1 MVEERSLSIR
11 ETAELI
17 GVCENTLRDWD
28 HNGKLVAL
36 RTLGGHRRYS
46 LNDIR
51 DFLKNNPVYLTQKE
65 DTILEQFEEDKKRI
79 NKTPLQVLMENSSLY
94 CENCDSKLP
103 VNQMLWLI
111 ETAWGLSRFKNLISI
126 QAMQGPASLCFV
138 KQEKI
143 KSIPLAAKME
153 KLPFTIFL
161 KEDFE
166 RLKDVYAR
174 ALANCLD
181 GGIFKQLAAYSLF
194 DSESFADFILHSKEP
209 LKSVCDYVIAP
220 KETIEH
226 AQKHLDCSD
235 VEFFEHSVVL
245 NPETFKPLIMVG
257 YKKKIE
263 ENFCEPIFMPY
274 LLYASYET
282 FGGCSLLLRCAWYN
296 SEVKKQKEKEDAKL
310 CSSLDLK
317 EYSFPMD
324 SKNETSSSNEKT

>member
-51 DFLKNNPVYLTQKE
+51 DFLKNNPVYLTKKE
-65 DTILEQFEEDKKRI
+65 ELEPEEKELKKPTQ
-79 NKTPLQVLMENSSLY
+79 TPLQVFMENTALY
-94 CENCDSKLP
+94 CKCCDSKLSTP
-103 VNQMLWLI
+103 QILWLL
-111 ETAWGLSRFKNLISI
+111 ETAWGLSKFKNLISI
-126 QAMQGPASLCFV
+126 QPMMGPASLCFY
-138 KQEKI
+138 KDKKI
-143 KSIPLAAKME
+143 TSIPLAAKTE

-166 RLKDVYAR
+166 KLKDIYAR
-174 ALANCLD
+174 SLADCID

-194 DSESFADFILHSKEP
+194 DSESFSDFILHSKEP
-209 LKSVCDYVIAP
+209 LKSVCDYIIAP

-226 AQKHLDCSD
+226 AQKHLNCSD
-235 VEFFEHSVVL
+235 VEFFEHSVIL
-245 NPETFKPLIMVG
+245 DPETFKPLIMVG
-257 YKKKIE
+257 HKKKIE

-274 LLYASYET
+274 LLYTSSES
-282 FGGCSLLLRCAWYN
+282 FGTCSLLIRSAWYN
-296 SEVKKQKEKEDAKL
+296 SDAKKQKEKEDAKL
-310 CSSLDLK
+310 CSGLDFK
-317 EYSFPMD
+317 EYSFPMG
-324 SKNETSSSNEKT
+324 SKDETPASNEKTQ